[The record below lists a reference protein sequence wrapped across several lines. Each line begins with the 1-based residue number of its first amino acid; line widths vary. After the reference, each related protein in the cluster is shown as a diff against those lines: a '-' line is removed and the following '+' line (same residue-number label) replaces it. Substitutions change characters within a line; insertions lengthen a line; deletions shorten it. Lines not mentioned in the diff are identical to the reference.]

1 MKIATILLW
10 MNKHYRSAINVF
22 LGLLT
27 ALSLT
32 YGIIVHK
39 KNLKLSEDL
48 NKASQNIEAYQEILN
63 DSQQAFGVLQLQ
75 VKDLEDSQDR
85 VINQLVEIANK
96 YNIKSKEIKTAATQ
110 TQTLLVNSKEPTQI
124 HVDSI
129 YNDSIIYNNYTKLY
143 YTIYK
148 DTLSTIL
155 DIKNKQDLIVHSK
168 RVYKNK
174 KSFIK
179 RLFTLDFK
187 KVNQLSYSIIN
198 SNDFIKEDSVRIIQI
213 D

>member
-10 MNKHYRSAINVF
+10 IKNNFKSTINVF

-27 ALSLT
+27 ALSIA

-39 KNLKLSEDL
+39 QNLKLSEDL
-48 NKASQNIEAYQEILN
+48 NKANSNIEAYQEIIN

-75 VKDLEDSQDR
+75 VKDLQQSKDP
-85 VINQLVEIANK
+85 VINKMVETASKN
-96 YNIKSKEIKTAATQ
+96 NIKPKEIKTAATQ
-110 TQTLLVNSKEPTQI
+110 TQTLLVNSKEPTNI
-124 HVDSI
+124 YVEKE
-129 YNDSIIYNNYTKLY
+129 YNDSIIYNKYTKLY

-174 KSFIK
+174 KNFIK

-187 KVNQLSYSIIN
+187 KVNQVSYTIIN
-198 SNDFIKEDSVRIIQI
+198 SNDLIKEDSIRVIQI